1 LRSVE
6 AERAGEVEREVEY
19 VGAGEVEREV
29 EVELVVSVSLRAS
42 CKTEWG
48 AEEEVL
54 LMRPRLDAGPD
65 L

>member
-1 LRSVE
+1 
-6 AERAGEVEREVEY
+6 VEY

-42 CKTEWG
+42 CKSEWG

-54 LMRPRLDAGPD
+54 LMRPRQDAGPD